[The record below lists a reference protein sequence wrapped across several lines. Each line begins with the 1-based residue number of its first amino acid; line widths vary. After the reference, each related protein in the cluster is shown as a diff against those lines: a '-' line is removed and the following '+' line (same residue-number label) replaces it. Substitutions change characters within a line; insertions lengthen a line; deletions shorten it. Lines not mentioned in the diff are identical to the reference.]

1 MSLQPQWVRS
11 MRTGVRSRRT
21 GCGAP
26 SLFRS
31 NSGRTRSGW
40 SSGWPRRNIQALP
53 RVERTVWRTW
63 SASVWKPSAW

>member
-1 MSLQPQWVRS
+1 MSLHPQCVRS
-11 MRTGVRSRRT
+11 IRTGVRSRRM
-21 GCGAP
+21 GWGA
-26 SLFRS
+26 SALSRAS

-63 SASVWKPSAW
+63 SARVWNPRA